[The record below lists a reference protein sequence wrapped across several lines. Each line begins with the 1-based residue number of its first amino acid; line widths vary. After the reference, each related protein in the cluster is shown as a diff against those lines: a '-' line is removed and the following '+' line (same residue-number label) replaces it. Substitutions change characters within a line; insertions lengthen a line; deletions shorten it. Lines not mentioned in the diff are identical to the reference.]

1 MKIKNLTQAEEAL
14 KRVAEIESL
23 IAAVDATASEQIA
36 HAKAQAEEATRGLAD
51 EHEKLIESLELYAD
65 DNREELFKDGKK
77 SAQLING
84 EIGFRKGTDK
94 VVVSAETASL
104 LESLGFGHC
113 VKVTKEPVKA
123 ALKNFTA
130 EQLESVKAKIEQGAE
145 SFFVKA
151 KSSVL
156 PKESA

>member
-14 KRVAEIESL
+14 RRLAEIESV

-36 HAKAQAEEATRGLAD
+36 NAKAKAEEQTRGLSD
-51 EHEKLIESLELYAD
+51 EHDKLIEALELYAD
-65 DNREELFKDGKK
+65 DNRDELFKDGKK
-77 SAQLING
+77 SAQLTNG
-84 EIGFRKGTDK
+84 EIGFRKGSDK
-94 VVVSAETASL
+94 VVVSPETANL
-104 LESLGFGHC
+104 LESLGFAHC

-130 EQLESVKAKIEQGAE
+130 EQLESVKAKIEQGTE

-151 KSSVL
+151 KTTVL

>member
-14 KRVAEIESL
+14 KRISEIESV

-36 HAKAQAEEATRGLAD
+36 NAKAQAEEATRGLVD
-51 EHEKLIESLELYAD
+51 EHDKLIEALELYAD
-65 DNREELFKDGKK
+65 DNRDELFKDGKK
-77 SAQLING
+77 SAQLVNG
-84 EIGFRKGTDK
+84 EIGFRKGSDK

-104 LESLGFGHC
+104 LESLGFSHC

-130 EQLESVKAKIEQGAE
+130 DQLESVKAKIEQGTE

-151 KSSVL
+151 KATVL
-156 PKESA
+156 TKEPA